1 MEETKLL
8 LDRGGKI
15 YEGGKVCP
23 PSCQLISHPM
33 MCTSKQH
40 TLCASNDRLYR
51 LCETH
56 DTHSAN
62 LD

>member
-23 PSCQLISHPM
+23 PSCQLII
-33 MCTSKQH
+33 KF
-40 TLCASNDRLYR
+40 TLQTWIDALSGCV
-51 LCETH
+51 C
-56 DTHSAN
+56 HSCGARP
-62 LD
+62 LLQGFLVMTV